1 MPEAEAITMAVA
13 MATRAWFV
21 ISPYHLSTTITLFI
35 TVASCCCS
43 ITIKAQFAIASTC
56 YYHHLHQAVVTKQQ
70 QQYWK
75 FKGVLLPDL

>member
-43 ITIKAQFAIASTC
+43 ITIEA
-56 YYHHLHQAVVTKQQ
+56 
-70 QQYWK
+70 
-75 FKGVLLPDL
+75 